1 MLATGTLCK
10 ARPQPT
16 AACSALPPPQVTTE
30 LRTLYGA
37 DHPNV
42 VRYYAA
48 FFDNGAITIAMEY
61 CDAGSLADLLKVG
74 AQGAGDPRRAGCLA
88 LY

>member
-1 MLATGTLCK
+1 MRNDDLCTHPHSTS
-10 ARPQPT
+10 R
-16 AACSALPPPQVTTE
+16 SSLQVTTE

-37 DHPNV
+37 AHRNV
-42 VRYYAA
+42 VKYSAA

-74 AQGAGDPRRAGCLA
+74 DADHK
-88 LY
+88 